1 MYLTREQERILNG
14 EYGWVK
20 ARALQV
26 IVKVGE
32 ALGAEK
38 LVRIVHAHV
47 SGVSY
52 NNIGEPGLYFL
63 QEFLEKGAKTAVY
76 STINPGCIDLMNNS
90 KIIDQ
95 GLYHNQLKINNTIEK
110 MGFSPTYTCIPYF
123 HRPPAPKEHLAWGES
138 NAVIIANSVFG
149 AKTNREGGPIALAAA
164 ITGYTYYS
172 GLHLD
177 ENRVAEKR
185 VIISNR
191 ISEKEYSAIGLWIG
205 YNIYDIP
212 VVEFSREKPS
222 IYELKLL
229 LSSAAASG
237 KHGLIVIKNVTP
249 KETYSLNIDENIEL
263 ELGDYIDLIGTP
275 PSSGESILGYIGCP
289 HLHPH
294 EFIRI
299 YHLATKYRR
308 VKNDNGLL
316 ISIPPFFYELFRQ
329 EISDL
334 RTKGIEIVFGT
345 CPIVSKLIKQY
356 DCLVTN
362 SGKSCFY
369 MSRIHRINTYIAS
382 TGEIIDLVMEK

>member
-1 MYLTREQERILNG
+1 MHLTKEQERILNG
-14 EYGWVK
+14 EYGWAK

-52 NNIGEPGLYFL
+52 NNIGEPGLRFL

-90 KIIDQ
+90 EIIDQ
-95 GLYHNQLKINNTIEK
+95 TLYHNQLKINNALEN
-110 MGFSPTYTCIPYF
+110 MGFSPTYTCIPYY

-138 NAVIIANSVFG
+138 NAVIIANSLFG

-177 ENRVAEKR
+177 ENRIAKKR
-185 VIISNR
+185 IIIPKE

-212 VVEFSREKPS
+212 VIEFNREKPS

-237 KHGLIVIKNVTP
+237 KHGLIAIKDVTP
-249 KETYSLNIDENIEL
+249 RETYSHDIDETIEL
-263 ELGDYIDLIGTP
+263 EQGDYIDLIGTP
-275 PSSGESILGYIGCP
+275 PSIEESILGYIGCP
-289 HLHPH
+289 HLHPC
-294 EFIRI
+294 EFVRI
-299 YHLATKYRR
+299 YQIATRYRR
-308 VKNDNGLL
+308 VRNNNGLL

-329 EISDL
+329 EINDL
-334 RTKGIEIVFGT
+334 RTKGIDIAFGT
-345 CPIVSKLIKQY
+345 CPIVSKLTKQY
-356 DCLVTN
+356 DYLVTN

-369 MSRIHRINTYIAS
+369 MSRIHHINTYIAS
-382 TGEIIDLVMEK
+382 VREIIDLVMEK